1 MCSFGLELLI
11 GANWG
16 LRQFTR
22 FIAQRGTMKFSTSLS
37 AGIGALTLIAGSLF
51 VAQPAA
57 AAGIEIPD
65 PELKACINR
74 ELRQSETAEITAE
87 QAEKITK
94 LDCRISEMASISGI
108 GSLSYLSTL
117 SLGRSAN
124 GQAPLSDLTP
134 LIGLTKLTSLNIA
147 RAQVKDLAPLSQ
159 ITSLEALRLFR
170 TNVEDV
176 SPINNL
182 PSLKTVDIALNPIT
196 DFTKV
201 ADLIDRNATVDI
213 ASTVRLPAVN
223 ARAVQLNSC
232 KATEMDKQR
241 LYAGRNAKEEQ
252 VVIAADKS
260 SWYYTS
266 PGTDMGVTCDFEY
279 LGPSR
284 NFTGIVFYTQDVL
297 GVPSTLR
304 ADEVRTEFKNQL
316 LIDVLANDGAESEAT
331 ILPDTLM
338 LLNANGEPVNSLSLP
353 EGTFSVEAGKISF
366 TPTAGF
372 SGTVPAVS
380 YQVGNSDSITSTA
393 KITVMVGAAPAIVT
407 PVTPP
412 TTPEPAQPANKVAP
426 AGIDAKATAQEELA
440 NTGATTS
447 APLAFAGLLLLAGI
461 AAMLLSRRRA
471 T

>member
-1 MCSFGLELLI
+1 
-11 GANWG
+11 
-16 LRQFTR
+16 
-22 FIAQRGTMKFSTSLS
+22 MKFSTSLS
-37 AGIGALTLIAGSLF
+37 AGISAFALFAGSLF
-51 VAQPAA
+51 LAQPAA

-304 ADEVRTEFKNQL
+304 ADEVRTEFKTLL

-393 KITVMVGAAPAIVT
+393 KITVMVGAAPAIVL
-407 PVTPP
+407 PP
-412 TTPEPAQPANKVAP
+412 AIQEPAQPANNATLVGNP
-426 AGIDAKATAQEELA
+426 ANAAAQEELA
-440 NTGATTS
+440 NTGAATS
-447 APLAFAGLLLLAGI
+447 APLALAGLLLLTGI
-461 AAMLLSRRRA
+461 AVTLFSRRRA
-471 T
+471 A

>member
-1 MCSFGLELLI
+1 
-11 GANWG
+11 
-16 LRQFTR
+16 
-22 FIAQRGTMKFSTSLS
+22 MKFSTSLS

>member
-1 MCSFGLELLI
+1 
-11 GANWG
+11 
-16 LRQFTR
+16 
-22 FIAQRGTMKFSTSLS
+22 MKFSTSLS
-37 AGIGALTLIAGSLF
+37 AGIGAFALVAGSLL

-65 PELKACINR
+65 AELKACINR

-108 GSLSYLSTL
+108 RSLSNLSSLT
-117 SLGRSAN
+117 LGRSTN

-134 LIGLTKLTSLNIA
+134 LVGLTKLTTLQIA
-147 RAQVKDLAPLSQ
+147 RAQIRDLTPLSQ
-159 ITSLEALRLFR
+159 ITSLETLMLYR

-182 PSLKTVDIALNPIT
+182 SSLTTVDLALNPIT

-201 ADLIDRNATVDI
+201 ADLINRNATVDI
-213 ASTVRLPAVN
+213 ASSVQLPAIN

-241 LYAGRNAKEEQ
+241 LYAGRNAKKEQ

-266 PGTDMGVTCDFEY
+266 PGTDMGVTCDFQY

-304 ADEVRTEFKNQL
+304 ADEVGTGFGKQL
-316 LIDVLANDGAESEAT
+316 IIDALANDGDESEAAL
-331 ILPDTLM
+331 LPDTLK
-338 LLNANGEPVNSLSLP
+338 LLNTNDEPVDSLSLP

-366 TPTAGF
+366 MPTTGF
-372 SGTVPAVS
+372 SGIVRTVN
-380 YQVGNSDSITSTA
+380 YQVSNADGIASTA
-393 KITVMVGAAPAIVT
+393 KITVTVDAATVVVT
-407 PVTPP
+407 PPVTP
-412 TTPEPAQPANKVAP
+412 EPIQPAGNISP
-426 AGIDAKATAQEELA
+426 ADNGVKTTAQETELA
-440 NTGATTS
+440 NTGAATTT
-447 APLAFAGLLLLAGI
+447 PLALAGLLLLAGI
-461 AAMLLSRRRA
+461 AAVLFSRRRA
-471 T
+471 F

>member
-1 MCSFGLELLI
+1 
-11 GANWG
+11 
-16 LRQFTR
+16 
-22 FIAQRGTMKFSTSLS
+22 MKFSTSLS
-37 AGIGALTLIAGSLF
+37 AGISAFALFAGSLF
-51 VAQPAA
+51 LAQPAA

-87 QAEKITK
+87 QAKKITK

-108 GSLSYLSTL
+108 GSLGNLSSL
-117 SLGRSAN
+117 SLGRAAN

-213 ASTVRLPAVN
+213 ASSVRLPAVN

-316 LIDVLANDGAESEAT
+316 LIDVLANDGAESEAA

-461 AAMLLSRRRA
+461 AAMLFSRRRA